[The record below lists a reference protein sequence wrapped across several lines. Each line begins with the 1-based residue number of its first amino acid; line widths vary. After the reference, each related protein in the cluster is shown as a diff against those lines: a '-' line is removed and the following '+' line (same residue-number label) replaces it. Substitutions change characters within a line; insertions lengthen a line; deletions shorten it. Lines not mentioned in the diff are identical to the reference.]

1 MGGLAP
7 ARARQDANDALA
19 AERLARHLARTA
31 LTVIASSAPEHDALP
46 VRMAV
51 RLVAGLSDSKEEK

>member
-1 MGGLAP
+1 ML
-7 ARARQDANDALA
+7 
-19 AERLARHLARTA
+19 RLFYRLMMRPLFGEPVRTA

-51 RLVAGLSDSKEEK
+51 RLVAGLSDSKEDK